1 MNINAIINT
10 LNKELDPYRFK
21 HSLNVMEMAEAL
33 AKHYGADVNKARL
46 AGILHD
52 CGKNY
57 KGEEAIEYIKQ
68 IGYDADEI
76 EILQPKLLH
85 GIIGKHLAE
94 EVYGVTDEEV
104 LAAIRWHTTGKAGM
118 NLLEK
123 IIYVADYIEPLRS
136 FEGVETMRK
145 MAFENLE
152 KCIVCCSESTIKF
165 VLKKGS
171 LLHKN
176 TIDTRNYSLMLIKK
190 RNEKV

>member
-1 MNINAIINT
+1 MDINTIINI
-10 LNKELDPYRFK
+10 LKKELDPYRFN
-21 HSLNVMEMAEAL
+21 HSMNVMETAEAL
-33 AKHYGADVNKARL
+33 AKHYGADVSKARL

-57 KGEEAIEYIKQ
+57 KGEEAIEYVKK
-68 IGYDADEI
+68 IGYEADEI

-104 LAAIRWHTTGKAGM
+104 LGAIRWHTTGKSGM

-136 FEGVETMRK
+136 FEGIDTMRK
-145 MAFENLE
+145 MAFEDLE
-152 KCIVCCSESTIKF
+152 RCIVYCSESTIKF
-165 VLKKGS
+165 ILKKGAF
-171 LLHKN
+171 LHKN
-176 TIDTRNYSLMLIKK
+176 TIDTRNYSLMLIRN
-190 RNEKV
+190 RNENV